1 MKLTRIALLCC
12 ITVSVT
18 AGLALAADPAGDH
31 SADGAAAP
39 SFITQTLVA
48 GVTAMIIF
56 LLSLIILGKFAW
68 KPIIAGLNGREQ
80 RIRSDID
87 RAEQARVQAEA
98 LLTNYKKQV
107 ANADAEVR
115 EKLAT
120 AQKDAEAVA
129 ARLKMQA
136 QTDIE
141 DMKKRAAADID
152 AARAAAIAQLRQE
165 SAELGT
171 TIASKILKRNITD
184 VDQAE
189 LIRSSLE
196 ELTST
201 ARR

>member
-12 ITVSVT
+12 LTISVT
-18 AGLALAADPAGDH
+18 AGLALAADSAGDH
-31 SADGAAAP
+31 SADAAAP
-39 SFITQTLVA
+39 TFITQTLVA